1 MTLLEEGANVD
12 VVYLDFAKAFD
23 KVDHNLV
30 LRKAQ
35 AFGIDGRLLSWIQQF
50 LKDRTQ
56 SVIVNGKISSP
67 REVISGVP
75 QGSVLG
81 PLIFLILIAD
91 IDKEILD
98 SLIASFADDTRATK
112 RIKCEQDT
120 AELQND
126 LFRIYQWSVDN
137 NMEFNSLKFEL
148 IRYGKNKELQN
159 STSYIAPDWNLIEE
173 KQHVKDLGITM
184 SNDCTF
190 KAHINNIIES
200 AKRISSWILRT
211 FKTREKLPMIT
222 LFKSLVRPILEYGS
236 VLWAPVAKGDIQ
248 RLEEVQQS
256 FLRKINGA
264 SRDYHEATKEL
275 NMYSLERRRERYI
288 IMQVWKM
295 LENKV
300 PDDLNIKLQSSIN
313 SRRGRTCLIHKLTS
327 TPSHLQKA
335 KQQTVR
341 CFGIKIFNALPKPI
355 RNITNVDTDQFKS
368 AFDQFLK
375 RSAANNGRH
384 NNSNHLYDILNSPL
398 EVIEQEISGSQI
410 IPQSGDANDLPR
422 RRTAVRL
429 AISRI

>member
-1 MTLLEEGANVD
+1 
-12 VVYLDFAKAFD
+12 
-23 KVDHNLV
+23 
-30 LRKAQ
+30 
-35 AFGIDGRLLSWIQQF
+35 
-50 LKDRTQ
+50 
-56 SVIVNGKISSP
+56 
-67 REVISGVP
+67 
-75 QGSVLG
+75 
-81 PLIFLILIAD
+81 
-91 IDKEILD
+91 
-98 SLIASFADDTRATK
+98 
-112 RIKCEQDT
+112 
-120 AELQND
+120 
-126 LFRIYQWSVDN
+126 
-137 NMEFNSLKFEL
+137 MEFNSLKFEL

-159 STSYIAPDWNLIEE
+159 STSYVAPNWDLIEE

-211 FKTREKLPMIT
+211 FKTREKLPMLT

-256 FLRKINGA
+256 FLRKINGVNK
-264 SRDYHEATKEL
+264 DYHKAIKEL

-300 PDDLNIKLQSSIN
+300 PDDLDIKLQSTIN
-313 SRRGRTCLIHKLTS
+313 SRRGRTCLIHKLAS

-341 CFGIKIFNALPKPI
+341 CFGIKILNALPKPI
-355 RNITNVDTDQFKS
+355 RNSTNIDTDKFKS
-368 AFDQFLK
+368 ALDQFLK
-375 RSAANNGRH
+375 HVEDKPLLRSAANNGRH

-398 EVIEQEISGSQI
+398 EVIEQETPGFQS
-410 IPQSGDANDLPR
+410 IPQTGDAHNDLLR
-422 RRTAVRL
+422 RRTTVRL
-429 AISRI
+429 DISRN